1 MLRRSACRR
10 QFSESPIKSVRPEAK
25 RAPPSK
31 ASAHDLWAARDKIPQ
46 GVTMWTSLTQSV
58 FLPLRNVRDMA
69 HFELLV
75 QQRTGGLRVTAY
87 APQGQRL
94 DTMEA
99 VRAVRH
105 VIVIATARFVGGH
118 TSGRRGRALS
128 VEAMSRTAE
137 VARAD
142 HRGAARGPCRQEES
156 CHTQCAAPETVRDPK
171 PKVAERSA
179 AASRHAPASVGRATH
194 ALAVFADG
202 QYRASGG

>member
-1 MLRRSACRR
+1 MDS
-10 QFSESPIKSVRPEAK
+10 SVYGRLSNKQNFTGLHRYGNVRVQPH
-25 RAPPSK
+25 PP
-31 ASAHDLWAARDKIPQ
+31 RCNNRTPQ
-46 GVTMWTSLTQSV
+46 NHAGVTMWTSSTQSV

-118 TSGRRGRALS
+118 TPGRRGRALS

-142 HRGAARGPCRQEES
+142 HRGAEPSRSGAGSS
-156 CHTQCAAPETVRDPK
+156 CGVRRYCGRRRCSRCLTSRRTSPPRSCPHRLPKTKIGEKRLTRPSCA
-171 PKVAERSA
+171 
-179 AASRHAPASVGRATH
+179 
-194 ALAVFADG
+194 
-202 QYRASGG
+202 